1 MRALQLCELTF
12 DQCVVPAQH
21 MLGFDKGNIPSQD
34 AFTGAQYAW
43 DFMRPQ
49 LSSFMVGVSCAIVD
63 RVKLHIE
70 SPQPG
75 SSGFAASRAV
85 SELIDMQ
92 RKVEAAR
99 LLSLNAAWRYDHE
112 LHMSKDASMAKL
124 YSARI
129 AMEIANQAMDIIG
142 VEALHRDNML
152 EKFYRDIKAFDI
164 MEGTGDM
171 QSLMIARIHQTSRRN
186 YGKLVQGVAK
196 RTMKKQNPVS
206 A

>member
-1 MRALQLCELTF
+1 
-12 DQCVVPAQH
+12 
-21 MLGFDKGNIPSQD
+21 
-34 AFTGAQYAW
+34 
-43 DFMRPQ
+43 
-49 LSSFMVGVSCAIVD
+49 
-63 RVKLHIE
+63 
-70 SPQPG
+70 
-75 SSGFAASRAV
+75 
-85 SELIDMQ
+85 
-92 RKVEAAR
+92 
-99 LLSLNAAWRYDHE
+99 
-112 LHMSKDASMAKL
+112 MAKL